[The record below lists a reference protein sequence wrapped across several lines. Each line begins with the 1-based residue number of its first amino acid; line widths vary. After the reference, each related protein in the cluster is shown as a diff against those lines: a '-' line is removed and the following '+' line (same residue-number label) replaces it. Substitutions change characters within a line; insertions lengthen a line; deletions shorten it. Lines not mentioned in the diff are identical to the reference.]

1 MLLELIY
8 GNKKSHH
15 ADSNKVPQIT
25 CFIYLFLGCFWHHI
39 VRNKQQSII
48 LQIHMNITREQ
59 TLPVNEGKDI
69 SAQALLQ
76 CKQFLEMYFIVLLC
90 FR

>member
-1 MLLELIY
+1 
-8 GNKKSHH
+8 
-15 ADSNKVPQIT
+15 
-25 CFIYLFLGCFWHHI
+25 
-39 VRNKQQSII
+39 
-48 LQIHMNITREQ
+48 MNITREQ